1 MKIID
6 LGVCIDNKDPKGLGR
21 IRCVR
26 FSDYVSE
33 KEKADKYE
41 PFSENDLFMA
51 IPFLPTNINFVPE
64 IDQAVKILNYNTD
77 KENVNIEYVAGPFTT
92 TFNFN
97 DQSFSPQTT
106 DTSYGRTIKP
116 KPDIFD
122 KKENYKK
129 KSSQGSIAKKEDY
142 GVYGKY
148 GSDLIFTENGLQL
161 RGGKLLSKDR
171 ANPKDRN
178 DIYSFP
184 IMSKKNSTLILKKFP
199 YKMEIKPVEEKVETS
214 EVKDLNH
221 LIEYKLVDSSGN
233 TTISNPY
240 AIRFFV
246 YKIIKPYGDI
256 TRTSVFNENTTLP
269 SESKKLINIEEDG
282 TSATYEIIL
291 NDTSYG
297 NVAGEV
303 RDFIYTLHES
313 NLSKINSLYKKDDLH
328 PFFFRPTQDFI
339 TITGNTTQTTYKKE
353 ILSNIKIYGTVGP
366 KSGLVFS
373 MSNIL
378 PMVTKNKLVKNTI
391 FVDKNSEEQSFS
403 TLKSDKLFLL
413 STDTN
418 LAENPV
424 SFLNQNLSITPS
436 KIPFENLD
444 KYDLTQNN
452 YVEDIEPNTY
462 ALVRGDNLVELLNT
476 LIAVFEKHQHNVIGP
491 PVLNSEFEEYV
502 KLTKL
507 KDNIIND
514 LLNKS
519 IRIN

>member
-6 LGVCIDNKDPKGLGR
+6 LGICIDNKDPKGLGR

-41 PFSENDLFMA
+41 PFSENDIFMA
-51 IPFLPTNINFVPE
+51 IPFLPTNINFIPE

-122 KKENYKK
+122 KNQNYKK
-129 KSSQGSIAKKEDY
+129 KSSVGSIAKKEDF

-161 RGGKLLSKDR
+161 RGGKLLSKER

-178 DIYSFP
+178 DMYSFP
-184 IMSKKNSTLILKKFP
+184 IMSKKNSSLILKKFP
-199 YKMEIKPVEEKVETS
+199 YKMEIKPNETTVETS
-214 EVKDLNH
+214 EVKDLNY
-221 LIEYKLVDSSGN
+221 LIEYNLVDNVGN
-233 TTISNPY
+233 TSISNPHS
-240 AIRFFV
+240 IQFFV
-246 YKIIKPYGDI
+246 YKITKAYGDI
-256 TRTSVFNENTTLP
+256 LKTNVFNENTTVPTDL
-269 SESKKLINIEEDG
+269 KKLINIENNT
-282 TSATYEIIL
+282 TSPTQEIIL
-291 NDTSYG
+291 NNTGYTF
-297 NVAGEV
+297 VAGEI
-303 RDFIYTLHES
+303 RDFIYTLHEK
-313 NLSKINSLYKKDDLH
+313 NLSKINPLYEKKDLH
-328 PFFFRPTQDFI
+328 PFYFRPKQELI
-339 TITGNTTQTTYKKE
+339 TITGTTNEITYKKNF
-353 ILSNIKIYGTVGP
+353 LSDITIYGTVGP

-373 MSNIL
+373 LGNLS
-378 PMVTKNKLVKNTI
+378 PKVTPKKIIKDTVYL
-391 FVDKNSEEQSFS
+391 DKNSEEQCFS
-403 TLKSDKLFLL
+403 TLKSDKLFIL

-418 LAENPV
+418 TPENPTSYLREQIPV
-424 SFLNQNLSITPS
+424 TPS
-436 KIPFENLD
+436 SIQFEKLD
-444 KYDLTQNN
+444 KYDFTQNN
-452 YVEDIEPNTY
+452 YIEDIEPNTY
-462 ALVRGDNLVELLNT
+462 ALVRGDNLVELLKT
-476 LIAVFEKHQHNVIGP
+476 LIEVFENHEHNVVGP
-491 PVLNSEFEEYV
+491 PVLNSEFEQYV

-507 KDNIIND
+507 KDGIVND